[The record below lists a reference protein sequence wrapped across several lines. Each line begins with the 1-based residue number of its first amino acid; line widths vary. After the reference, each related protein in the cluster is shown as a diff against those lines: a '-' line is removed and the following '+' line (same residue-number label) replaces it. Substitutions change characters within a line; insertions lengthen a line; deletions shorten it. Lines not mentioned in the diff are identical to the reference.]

1 MLFAEVAVDAP
12 AGFDRTFSYS
22 IPSELDIKPGHLV
35 AVPFGA
41 RTLLGLV
48 FSIGETPEF
57 SETKEI
63 FDLLFL
69 SPILDSIQ
77 LNLARWISVYYMA
90 PLFSSASVM
99 LPPGFRNGLKEIL
112 TISQNKHLLLNQNVS
127 VSEKEVLAFFQQ
139 KETIERKELL
149 KLIGH
154 NAEKHVKR
162 LLNFGLINK
171 NYYWF
176 PQTGRKLKY
185 K

>member
-12 AGFDRTFSYS
+12 AGFNRTFSYS

-41 RTLLGLV
+41 RTLFGLV
-48 FSIGETPEF
+48 FSVVETPEF

-99 LPPGFRNGLKEIL
+99 LPFR
-112 TISQNKHLLLNQNVS
+112 
-127 VSEKEVLAFFQQ
+127 
-139 KETIERKELL
+139 
-149 KLIGH
+149 
-154 NAEKHVKR
+154 
-162 LLNFGLINK
+162 
-171 NYYWF
+171 
-176 PQTGRKLKY
+176 
-185 K
+185 